1 CKRFTYCNGTQS
13 SAFTFSLCFFCF
25 SDKLYKEIR
34 DMNYEV
40 VVQVAQF
47 RSAPKGNFNPTRLCR
62 SKIYSEIFLQRH
74 VNLAHHLQS
83 FTCKPSFHARLDI
96 EQTILELQNF
106 EA

>member
-1 CKRFTYCNGTQS
+1 SQS
-13 SAFTFSLCFFCF
+13 VSKLRDFAK
-25 SDKLYKEIR
+25 KLYSVPEIA
-34 DMNYEV
+34 V
-40 VVQVAQF
+40 
-47 RSAPKGNFNPTRLCR
+47 T
-62 SKIYSEIFLQRH
+62 EIFLQRH